1 MASGYNTHTRGVALF
16 VNRKWSKSIKKFHPI
31 NERIAMVDLKHK
43 QIQLGVISAY
53 FPHSGY
59 GDEDVQEMYNTLSE
73 LIKEARDH
81 KLKVVI
87 GADCNAQVGIPDEDE
102 NNRYIGRFGMRNCNA
117 RGQWLKNWAT
127 TNNMIVANTCF
138 EKPVEK
144 LITFVSPNGIPKQ
157 LDYFLVSRRVRAQVK
172 NCEATKELDM
182 NSDHRGLKLRMKIT
196 PQRRKQKRQKQKKS
210 VLWPPHSIEQ
220 YQEKLA
226 KCLDET
232 LEARREMQCKHI
244 EDAIR
249 QATSL
254 TDEANEEHTTAAH
267 VSHLQGLIRQRREMH
282 LEQGGLR
289 SHCSKQIKK
298 EVRAMKRLE
307 RRSQRAQILSQY
319 KNLRSIA
326 GIKSQKKKEM
336 ICSMVSTSGEDVYDR
351 QSIADVFASFYEQLY
366 EDKNKTKLMD
376 FNKDERIDNFS
387 LTELDTAMKQLK
399 AGKAADANNISAEML
414 KSGGSKLREV
424 ILKCFNDIIRP
435 DGDTPREWHKT
446 LIKVLHK
453 NGDTRLP
460 QNYRPIATIPLLY
473 KLFSK
478 MVYNRLEP
486 ILDPEQSLDQ
496 AGFRRHRS
504 TVDHLFTTVLVQ
516 DSADE
521 WRVPIWVAAVDFKKA
536 FDSITHDALWKAMEE
551 QKVPGGYIGLLA
563 RMYDEQIGVVRT
575 ECLSKEFRI
584 EKGVKQGDP
593 LSSLLFNS
601 ASENIMRK
609 LKEDWEESCHGLKM
623 SSSDEK
629 LTNLRFAD
637 DILLV
642 SHSMES
648 ITKMITHL
656 SMESKKSGLAL
667 HPDKTK
673 ILHNSWTQMKN
684 IPSHVNANGMQ
695 IEVLKVDESTKYLGR
710 KLCFSDPHRVELE
723 NRITNAWKKFHAL
736 KEELTGKHYSMNDRL
751 RLFHGTVTPTI
762 LYGCE
767 TWALSTE
774 LEHRLQ
780 KTQRQMLR
788 MILKVPRRII
798 QACPDTQSDGT
809 SDEDQDV
816 IEESAENLEPW
827 VDWIKRSTYE
837 AERRMKE
844 LKLEDWVSLHRRRKW
859 KWARRVAI
867 SELPNWGRRALTWEP
882 GHRIPSS
889 RYSRRVGRPKLRWAD
904 DIRKHIWQKLYNTTA
919 PPSLHARLD
928 NISWLHHAQDHEIWD
943 KLEDSFI
950 QRSTNDD

>member
-1 MASGYNTHTRGVALF
+1 MEL
-16 VNRKWSKSIKKFHPI
+16 SIILAFF
-31 NERIAMVDLKHK
+31 
-43 QIQLGVISAY
+43 S
-53 FPHSGY
+53 HSGY

-87 GADCNAQVGIPDEDE
+87 GADCNAQVGTPDEDE
-102 NNRYIGRFGMRNCNA
+102 NTRYIGQFGMRNSNA
-117 RGQWLKNWAT
+117 RGQWLKSWAIA
-127 TNNMIVANTCF
+127 NNMILANTCF

-144 LITFVSPNGIPKQ
+144 LITFVSPNGTPKQ
-157 LDYFLVSRRVRAQVK
+157 LDYFLVSRRVRALVK

-182 NSDHRGLKLRMKIT
+182 NSDHKGLKLRMKMK
-196 PQRRKQKRQKQKKS
+196 PQQRKKKEKKQKKS
-210 VLWPPHSIEQ
+210 GSWPPHSIEE
-220 YQEKLA
+220 YQEKLTR
-226 KCLDET
+226 CLNET
-232 LEARREMQCKHI
+232 LQAKGEVRCKDV

-254 TDEANEEHTTAAH
+254 TEETDEERTITPH
-267 VSHLQGLIRQRREMH
+267 VSHLQSLMRQRREIH

-289 SHCSKQIKK
+289 SQCSKQIKK

-307 RRSQRAQILSQY
+307 RRSQIAQILSQY

-326 GIKSQKKKEM
+326 GIKSQKKKEL
-336 ICSMVSTSGEDVYDR
+336 ICSMLSSSGDDVYDR

-376 FNKDERIDNFS
+376 LNRDERIEEFS
-387 LTELDTAMKQLK
+387 LTELTTALKQLK
-399 AGKAADANNISAEML
+399 TGKAADANNISAEML
-414 KSGGSKLREV
+414 KSGGSKLRDV

-504 TVDHLFTTVLVQ
+504 TVDHLLTTVLIQ
-516 DSADE
+516 DTADE
-521 WRVPIWVAAVDFKKA
+521 WKVPIWVAAVDFKKA
-536 FDSITHDALWKAMEE
+536 FDSITHDALWKALKE
-551 QKVPGGYIGLLA
+551 QKVPEGYIKLLA
-563 RMYDEQIGVVRT
+563 KMYDEQIGVVRT
-575 ECLSKEFRI
+575 ECLSKEFLI
-584 EKGVKQGDP
+584 EKGMKQGDP

-609 LKEDWEESCHGLKM
+609 LKQDWEESGHGLKM
-623 SSSDEK
+623 SPSDQK

-637 DILLV
+637 DILLI
-642 SHSMES
+642 SHSIES

-656 SMESKKSGLAL
+656 SIESTKSGLTL

-673 ILHNSWTQMKN
+673 ILHNNWTRMKN
-684 IPSHVNANGMQ
+684 IPTHVNSNGMQ
-695 IEVLKVDESTKYLGR
+695 IEVLRVDETTKYLGR

-723 NRITNAWKKFHAL
+723 NRITNAWKKFHAQ
-736 KEELTGKHYSMNDRL
+736 KEELTGKHYSINDRL
-751 RLFHGTVTPTI
+751 RLFHGTVTPTV

-788 MILKVPRRII
+788 MILRVPRRVIH
-798 QACPDTQSDGT
+798 AHTDTESSGT
-809 SDEDQDV
+809 SDESQDA
-816 IEESAENLEPW
+816 IEDSTENLEPW
-827 VDWIKRSTYE
+827 VDWIKRSTHE

-867 SELPNWGRRALTWEP
+867 SELPNWSRRALTWEP
-882 GHRIPSS
+882 GHRIPGSS
-889 RYSRRVGRPKLRWAD
+889 YNRRVGRPKLRWTD
-904 DIRKHIWQKLYNTTA
+904 DIRRHVYQKVYNATA
-919 PPSLHARLD
+919 PHSLHARLD
-928 NISWLHHAQDHEIWD
+928 HVTWMHHAHDTNLWD
-943 KLEDSFI
+943 ELEESFV
-950 QRSTNDD
+950 QRSCNED